1 MKRWTSPKPVT
12 SVRFLLRTPECPYK
26 KVSNNRYACFEIY
39 RAVCGTDDITY
50 SNECEL
56 CSAKLT
62 QQDLGVKTDWQ
73 CAKDE
78 CEGAQP
84 DQMCTLD
91 MNPVCGSDFVT
102 YENSCVFCR
111 KWATNK
117 ELYIM
122 ARTKCWD

>member
-1 MKRWTSPKPVT
+1 MK
-12 SVRFLLRTPECPYK
+12 
-26 KVSNNRYACFEIY
+26 
-39 RAVCGTDDITY
+39 ITGGV
-50 SNECEL
+50 
-56 CSAKLT
+56 LT
-62 QQDLGVKTDWQ
+62 IVLIALFSFSDVNYV
-73 CAKDE
+73 AAEREDE
-78 CEGAQP
+78 CEGAQL
-84 DQMCTLD
+84 DQMCTMD